1 MKINFVLGTLY
12 QRKVVVSII
21 NNISTLIPLP
31 DHIVVEF
38 KSMGLSS
45 YGETTV
51 DYQRARKKIVL
62 NQDLTAK
69 ELFYPTIHELV
80 HVSQIHTGKLS
91 ASRTGVF
98 VWENKTYQVDP
109 AKMSY
114 QDYQKL
120 PWELD
125 AHEQQWLLGK
135 KLLENQ

>member
-21 NNISTLIPLP
+21 DKISTLIPLP
-31 DHIVVEF
+31 DHIIVEF